1 MEYFVYLSE
10 VGMERVAIEHEE
22 KGNHLKK
29 EPVPYCVKFKE
40 SVQ

>member
-1 MEYFVYLSE
+1 MKYFVYLPK
-10 VGMERVAIEHEE
+10 VGMEHVAIEHEKE
-22 KGNHLKK
+22 GNHLKK